1 MANTHPIDDALAQM
15 KAAGFG
21 ALELAIATE
30 GVLTIGSTEAD
41 CQAIRGQID
50 ASGLHVSTVASGMSW
65 GTNPLSDDPAVR
77 ELSNTQVEAA
87 LQRVAWLGCE
97 AFLYVPGIVGC
108 PFVPD
113 EKVRYDHA
121 LARCRENLERLLP
134 NCEKLGVDL
143 CLENVWNGFLT
154 SPIELR
160 DFIDSLGS
168 DRLGVYF
175 DVGNC
180 LGYHQHPPHW
190 IELLGHRIKRVHV
203 KDFKHDFDWQGSYDF
218 CELGEGDVPWDETLA
233 ALRALPGGGYDKTV
247 IAEMLPYKPGRLEPT
262 AAFLKQW
269 IDRFSDSSKPT
280 PSIALSRTKI
290 DLP

>member
-1 MANTHPIDDALAQM
+1 MIPGISYWSLEQGLDNTHPIDQALAEA
-15 KAAGFG
+15 KDAGFA
-21 ALELAIATE
+21 ALELTLGTE
-30 GVLTIGSTEAD
+30 GLLTIESTEQF
-41 CQAIRGQID
+41 CRGIRDSIIETGGI
-50 ASGLHVSTVASGMSW
+50 HVSTVASGMSW
-65 GTNPLSDDPAVR
+65 GTNPLSNDEAVR
-77 ELSNTQVEAA
+77 EQANAQVEAA
-87 LQRVAWLGCE
+87 LQRVAWLGCG

-108 PFVPD
+108 PFALD

-121 LARCRENLERLLP
+121 LERCRKNIERLLP
-134 NCEKLGVDL
+134 TCEKLGVDL
-143 CLENVWNGFLT
+143 CIENVWNGFLT
-154 SPIELR
+154 SPVELR
-160 DFIDSLGS
+160 DFIDSFGS

-218 CELGEGDVPWDETLA
+218 CGLGEGDVPWDETLA

-269 IDRFSDSSKPT
+269 ID
-280 PSIALSRTKI
+280 
-290 DLP
+290 